1 MSRSEVVTPATEPV
15 TIEVAVDPPYPVI
28 IGSGL
33 LGELGELVGSRHRV
47 AILHQPVLAQTAEA
61 IRHHL
66 SEKGV
71 DAHRIEL
78 PDAEAGKDLQV
89 VAFLWEVLGRIGI
102 DRKDAI
108 VSLGGGAATD
118 VAGFAAATWLRGVDI
133 VHVPTTLLAMVD
145 AAIGGKTG
153 INTDAG
159 KNLVGAFHQPAAVVV
174 DLAVLQT
181 LPPNELV
188 AGMAEVVKAGFIADP
203 VILEM
208 IEADPQAAVDPSG
221 VILPE
226 LIRRAIAVKATVV
239 AADERESALR
249 EILNYGHTLAHAI
262 ERRER
267 YRWRHGAAVSVGLV
281 FAAELARLGYAVTV
295 FERQPAGGGLNTYG
309 IAIYKM
315 RPEISLA
322 EVRAIE
328 RLGVTFRY
336 GVEIGRDVQAA
347 DLLRDHDAVFIGIG
361 LGSGHRLGIPGE
373 DLPEVMDALDFI
385 ERLHT
390 RPAAEVPV
398 GRRVVVLGCG
408 NTAIDA
414 VTQARRLGAEQ
425 ATIVYRRS
433 EAEMSAYA
441 FEYELAKADG
451 VEFHFAAVPVE
462 VLATDGHVAGLR
474 LARTTVRDGRAV
486 IEPGGETVVGCD
498 LVLKAVGQEKQVA
511 LLGRLFPG
519 LELDPRGR
527 VVHDPA
533 TMQTSLPG
541 VFVGGDAASGGREV
555 VNAVAEGRKA
565 ARGIHARHTG
575 ERISGPVQPSRLG
588 MADGAVGSGF
598 DHPIRVHELEAA
610 LTQG

>member
-208 IEADPQAAVDPSG
+208 IEADPEAAVDPSG

-281 FAAELARLGYAVTV
+281 FAAELARLTGRLDSATAQRHRDVLVALGLPVTYDADALPELLGYMAGDKKTRSGVLRFV
-295 FERQPAGGGLNTYG
+295 VLDGLAKPGRLEGPDPALLAAAY
-309 IAIYKM
+309 
-315 RPEISLA
+315 A
-322 EVRAIE
+322 EVAR
-328 RLGVTFRY
+328 
-336 GVEIGRDVQAA
+336 
-347 DLLRDHDAVFIGIG
+347 
-361 LGSGHRLGIPGE
+361 SGE
-373 DLPEVMDALDFI
+373 E
-385 ERLHT
+385 
-390 RPAAEVPV
+390 
-398 GRRVVVLGCG
+398 
-408 NTAIDA
+408 
-414 VTQARRLGAEQ
+414 
-425 ATIVYRRS
+425 
-433 EAEMSAYA
+433 EM
-441 FEYELAKADG
+441 
-451 VEFHFAAVPVE
+451 
-462 VLATDGHVAGLR
+462 
-474 LARTTVRDGRAV
+474 
-486 IEPGGETVVGCD
+486 
-498 LVLKAVGQEKQVA
+498 QQ
-511 LLGRLFPG
+511 
-519 LELDPRGR
+519 
-527 VVHDPA
+527 
-533 TMQTSLPG
+533 
-541 VFVGGDAASGGREV
+541 
-555 VNAVAEGRKA
+555 
-565 ARGIHARHTG
+565 
-575 ERISGPVQPSRLG
+575 
-588 MADGAVGSGF
+588 
-598 DHPIRVHELEAA
+598 
-610 LTQG
+610 